1 MLPILRSRP
10 SRMLVALL
18 CAVVLS
24 RIPAPVFGEAAAS
37 TIVKTDE
44 AAALAALAGTA
55 PNIDLCVC
63 VLAIGTLIHHPGA
76 IEAPNH
82 SLIESAILRL

>member
-10 SRMLVALL
+10 SQILVALL
-18 CAVVLS
+18 CALVLS
-24 RIPAPVFGEAAAS
+24 RMPAPVFGEDAAS
-37 TIVKTDE
+37 TIVTIEE
-44 AAALAALAGTA
+44 AAALAATA
-55 PNIDLCVC
+55 PNIDLCMC
-63 VLAIGTLIHHPGA
+63 VLAIGTLIHHPAA